1 MATPER
7 KLLAASPNGLPKTRL
22 FVEPEKLTAD
32 RAIISGSAHHHLK
45 NVLRTEPG
53 TELVIFDGAGREVTG
68 VLEMYQGETAMVRII
83 AETGTTT
90 ESSLDLTIAPCM
102 AKGRKTDLIVEKAV
116 ELGADRI
123 CVVTS
128 ERSIGRLS
136 KEQSL
141 DRVERWRR
149 IAVAAAEQSGR
160 TQMPVVERV
169 RPLLDFLAAKPAH
182 SLGLVFTDGASPDP
196 PATLR
201 QRYPDTRSVI
211 CVVGAEGGLTPEEI
225 VVARSHGYIDV
236 GLGPRV
242 LRSET
247 AAIVAAAICQ
257 HLWGDLGR
265 KPPPA

>member
-1 MATPER
+1 M
-7 KLLAASPNGLPKTRL
+7 
-22 FVEPEKLTAD
+22 
-32 RAIISGSAHHHLK
+32 
-45 NVLRTEPG
+45 
-53 TELVIFDGAGREVTG
+53 
-68 VLEMYQGETAMVRII
+68 
-83 AETGTTT
+83 
-90 ESSLDLTIAPCM
+90 
-102 AKGRKTDLIVEKAV
+102 
-116 ELGADRI
+116 
-123 CVVTS
+123 
-128 ERSIGRLS
+128 
-136 KEQSL
+136 
-141 DRVERWRR
+141 
-149 IAVAAAEQSGR
+149 AAAEQSGR